1 MVAIPEGNDRGK
13 RLYCEVLGTTLE
25 LQAQD
30 LSQAGVFLPMPDP
43 FEIDRE
49 VDVLLRS
56 PIGELSARCH
66 VVQVISRERARSEG
80 RNPGCGMLFVDL
92 ADDQRAWIGLTL
104 AALSAPPPAAHP
116 TVPAKPTR
124 DDLETRPSRPPGPR
138 SIPATRSVVRS
149 IVPQAARRVARTGG
163 CGDRPDTV
171 EQLERELAALQ
182 QKTPAAILGVA
193 EGADAAAIH
202 RAFLEMS
209 KRYHPHAYAQYDDP
223 KLTRLATELFIAHK
237 RAFAQLC
244 PRPEPKPAR
253 VQAAPLIPSVPPPPP
268 ASVPTSSSAPAPAS
282 LRPAKPAQFGP
293 ERGTGTAPRPP
304 DATPRDRTRTAP
316 AAVPA
321 KRQRIADAEMAF
333 AAGLKYLTANR
344 FAEAEAELSRAR
356 ELAPERPEAELWLR
370 ICRAR
375 KHKADGEHEAA
386 SAAYQAVLEIE
397 ADNREA
403 LEGANIERRKRP
415 RLIQRLFGSGDD

>member
-30 LSQAGVFLPMPDP
+30 LSQAGVFVPMPDP
-43 FEIDRE
+43 FELDRE

-56 PIGELSARCH
+56 PIGELNARCC

-80 RNPGCGMLFVDL
+80 RNAGCGMLFVDL

-104 AALSAPPPAAHP
+104 AALVTPPPAAP
-116 TVPAKPTR
+116 ATVPAKPAR
-124 DDLETRPSRPPGPR
+124 AAIETVPSRPPGPR

-149 IVPQAARRVARTGG
+149 IEPPVARRVARTGG

-182 QKTPAAILGVA
+182 QKTPAAILGVP
-193 EGADAAAIH
+193 EGADPAAIH
-202 RAFLEMS
+202 RAFLDMS

-223 KLTRLATELFIAHK
+223 KLSRLATELFIAHK

-244 PRPEPKPAR
+244 PRPEPKPRA
-253 VQAAPLIPSVPPPPP
+253 PSVPPPAAATTSAAPP
-268 ASVPTSSSAPAPAS
+268 AANAPAS
-282 LRPAKPAQFGP
+282 MRPRKSAQFAP
-293 ERGTGTAPRPP
+293 EHGTGTAPRPP
-304 DATPRDRTRTAP
+304 DATTPRERTQTTP

-321 KRQRIADAEMAF
+321 KRKRVADAEMAF
-333 AAGLKYLTANR
+333 AAGLKHLTANS
-344 FAEAEAELSRAR
+344 FADAEAELIRAR

-375 KHKADGEHEAA
+375 KLKADGQHEAA

>member
-1 MVAIPEGNDRGK
+1 
-13 RLYCEVLGTTLE
+13 
-25 LQAQD
+25 
-30 LSQAGVFLPMPDP
+30 MPDP
-43 FEIDRE
+43 FELDRE

-80 RNPGCGMLFVDL
+80 RSAGCGMLFVDL

-104 AALSAPPPAAHP
+104 AALATPPPAAL
-116 TVPAKPTR
+116 PAVPTR
-124 DDLETRPSRPPGPR
+124 PARDALETRPSRPPAPR
-138 SIPATRSVVRS
+138 GIPATRSVVRS
-149 IVPQAARRVARTGG
+149 IAPPAARRVPRTG
-163 CGDRPDTV
+163 CADRPDTV

-182 QKTPAAILGVA
+182 QKATPAAVLGVP
-193 EGADAAAIH
+193 EGADAAAIR
-202 RAFLEMS
+202 RAFLDMS

-223 KLTRLATELFIAHK
+223 KLSRLATELFIAHK

-244 PRPEPKPAR
+244 PRPEPKPR
-253 VQAAPLIPSVPPPPP
+253 SAPLVPSILPPPPP
-268 ASVPTSSSAPAPAS
+268 ASDPPVASAPAS
-282 LRPAKPAQFGP
+282 LRPPKAPRAEFGP
-293 ERGTGTAPRPP
+293 ERGTATAPRPEAAP
-304 DATPRDRTRTAP
+304 QRDRTLTAP

-321 KRQRIADAEMAF
+321 KRKRIADAEMAF

-344 FAEAEAELSRAR
+344 FSDAETELSRAR
-356 ELAPERPEAELWLR
+356 ELAPERPESELWLR

-375 KHKADGEHEAA
+375 RYKAGGELEAA
-386 SAAYQAVLEIE
+386 SAAYRAVLEIE

-403 LEGANIERRKRP
+403 LEVVESERRKRP

>member
-30 LSQAGVFLPMPDP
+30 LSQAGVFVPMPDP

-56 PIGELSARCH
+56 PIGELHARCH

-80 RNPGCGMLFVDL
+80 RSPGCGMLFVDL

-104 AALSAPPPAAHP
+104 AALSTPPPVAHP
-116 TVPAKPTR
+116 TVPTKPAR
-124 DDLETRPSRPPGPR
+124 DALETRPSRPPAPR

-149 IVPQAARRVARTGG
+149 IVPPAARRAARTGG
-163 CGDRPDTV
+163 GGDRPDTV

-182 QKTPAAILGVA
+182 QKTPAAILGVSD
-193 EGADAAAIH
+193 GADAAAIH

-223 KLTRLATELFIAHK
+223 KLSRLATELFIAHK

-253 VQAAPLIPSVPPPPP
+253 AQTAPMIASVPPPPP
-268 ASVPTSSSAPAPAS
+268 PSGAPAATSAPAS
-282 LRPAKPAQFGP
+282 LRPPKPAQFGP
-293 ERGTGTAPRPP
+293 ERGTATAPKPQ
-304 DATPRDRTRTAP
+304 DAAAPRERTLTAA

-321 KRQRIADAEMAF
+321 KRKRIAEAEMAF
-333 AAGLKYLTANR
+333 AAGLKYLTASR
-344 FAEAEAELSRAR
+344 FADAEAELARAR
-356 ELAPERPEAELWLR
+356 ELAPERPESELWLR

-375 KHKADGEHEAA
+375 KLKADGENEAA
-386 SAAYQAVLEIE
+386 CAAYQAVLEIE

-403 LEGANIERRKRP
+403 LEGASMEKRKRP